1 MDASIF
7 WLILAMSLLIVE
19 ALTLGIFMLFFGFGA
34 FITGML
40 LYVVPLSF
48 EAQIIIFL
56 SISIVLLLL
65 MRNSMRVWIN
75 GRRNKEVVSDNIED
89 VLGRHGAVVEAINPP
104 KYGLVDM
111 NGTNW
116 QAAADGPIAKGA
128 AVEVVGRD
136 NLVLKVTEI
145 SS

>member
-56 SISIVLLLL
+56 SISIVSTVNFILFL
-65 MRNSMRVWIN
+65 MCIIN
-75 GRRNKEVVSDNIED
+75 YICYY
-89 VLGRHGAVVEAINPP
+89 IT
-104 KYGLVDM
+104 Y
-111 NGTNW
+111 
-116 QAAADGPIAKGA
+116 I
-128 AVEVVGRD
+128 
-136 NLVLKVTEI
+136 
-145 SS
+145 